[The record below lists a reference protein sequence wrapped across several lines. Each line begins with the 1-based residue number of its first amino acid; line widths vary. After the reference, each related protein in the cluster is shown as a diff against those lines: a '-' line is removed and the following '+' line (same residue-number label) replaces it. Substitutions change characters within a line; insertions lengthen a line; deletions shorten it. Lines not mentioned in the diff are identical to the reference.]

1 MVRGTGGQGKTT
13 LAAELARWLVR
24 TARFARAA
32 FVSLEHHRDAR
43 AVLDTL
49 GHQLLPEGDNYS
61 VAQFPDLDEALQP
74 VERALADQPTIV
86 VLDNCESVL
95 PERAEPAD
103 RWILRATLPQRSSP
117 SAGACWRPT
126 RAPGWSSPPA
136 SRCRRRSTIE
146 GASGSWARWTGTT
159 PSSWSAR

>member
-1 MVRGTGGQGKTT
+1 MTERRDAGSAWGSCRSHRTTTSRAAAARLALERLLHHESWAVVRGTGGQGKTT

-49 GHQLLPEGDNYS
+49 GHQLS
-61 VAQFPDLDEALQP
+61 VATYTLPQYPDLDEAGQP
-74 VERALADQPTIV
+74 LERALADHPTIV

-95 PERAEPAD
+95 PDARSDPWIPA
-103 RWILRATLPQRSSP
+103 RRPRRSSR
-117 SAGACWRPT
+117 SAGVCCRPT
-126 RAPGWSSPPA
+126 RAPG
-136 SRCRRRSTIE
+136 
-146 GASGSWARWTGTT
+146 
-159 PSSWSAR
+159 